1 MEAKI
6 YFTIKLVCAVFIF
19 RQLWI
24 FIFNREMYGIWEKAY
39 RLMRIV
45 RINLWKYRKKRS
57 EQKAR
62 EANKKARR
70 REKTDAHNRHTAQ
83 PSSAVTEDVIGK
95 TKLSISKTRK
105 WREKLRHVPN
115 LWKRVD
121 RGG

>member
-62 EANKKARR
+62 EANKDKNCLSRR
-70 REKTDAHNRHTAQ
+70 PGSGEKNSDTFRTY
-83 PSSAVTEDVIGK
+83 G
-95 TKLSISKTRK
+95 
-105 WREKLRHVPN
+105 
-115 LWKRVD
+115 KRVD

>member
-6 YFTIKLVCAVFIF
+6 YFTVKLVCAVFIF

-24 FIFNREMYGIWEKAY
+24 FIFNQEMYGIWEKAY

-62 EANKKARR
+62 EANEKGKAQ
-70 REKTDAHNRHTAQ
+70 EKRPTHRTGKRH
-83 PSSAVTEDVIGK
+83 SRLLLLLK
-95 TKLSISKTRK
+95 M
-105 WREKLRHVPN
+105 
-115 LWKRVD
+115 
-121 RGG
+121 

>member
-62 EANKKARR
+62 EANKRQGEGKRP
-70 REKTDAHNRHTAQ
+70 THTTGIRH
-83 PSSAVTEDVIGK
+83 SRLLLLLK
-95 TKLSISKTRK
+95 M
-105 WREKLRHVPN
+105 
-115 LWKRVD
+115 
-121 RGG
+121 

>member
-6 YFTIKLVCAVFIF
+6 YFTVKLVCAVFIF

-62 EANKKARR
+62 EANKKAKRR
-70 REKTDAHNRHTAQ
+70 KKTDTQNRQTAQ

-95 TKLSISKTRK
+95 MKKKS
-105 WREKLRHVPN
+105 
-115 LWKRVD
+115 
-121 RGG
+121 

>member
-1 MEAKI
+1 
-6 YFTIKLVCAVFIF
+6 
-19 RQLWI
+19 
-24 FIFNREMYGIWEKAY
+24 MYGIWEKAY

-105 WREKLRHVPN
+105 WRENSDTFRTYG
-115 LWKRVD
+115 KRVD

>member
-62 EANKKARR
+62 VGSQR
-70 REKTDAHNRHTAQ
+70 
-83 PSSAVTEDVIGK
+83 SAVATQDSQPGFGRAALLKIPCKGYYI
-95 TKLSISKTRK
+95 L
-105 WREKLRHVPN
+105 EKQMNIFSTIVKFIFENERIKQIHLAF
-115 LWKRVD
+115 
-121 RGG
+121 